1 MSRPSGSVP
10 SQCAALGGARRA
22 SMSMSVG
29 LWIGS
34 TPASAAASPISTI
47 QATAA
52 RNNPPTRRRLRTGE
66 TSVVSPSISSTA
78 MADPRIEHGVEH
90 VDDEVHYH
98 EARRDEQHNALQ
110 DDEVAGVDRADQQAA
125 DAGQREDGLD
135 DQRAAA
141 QPADT
146 ETRHRHQSEQRGV

>member
-1 MSRPSGSVP
+1 MSRPSWSVP
-10 SQCAALGGARRA
+10 SQCSALGGARRA

-34 TPASAAASPISTI
+34 MPASAAASPISTI

-52 RNNPPTRRRLRTGE
+52 RNSAPTRRRWRAGE
-66 TSVVSPSISSTA
+66 TSAGSPSISSTA

-90 VDDEVHYH
+90 VDDEVHRH
-98 EARRDEQHNALQ
+98 EANGDEQDHALQ

-135 DQRAAA
+135 DQRAAD
-141 QPADT
+141 QPADVDAG
-146 ETRHRHQSEQRGV
+146 HGD